1 MEAGRLWGLNLNT
14 ARYRT
19 LDPQLGRWWQI
30 DPEVEQFEAWS
41 AYNSNLD
48 NPILHTDPEGDC
60 TDCPSELTVGGLLE
74 TAFYDAKHA
83 LFNVGAYGVQLAT
96 GSEGRYVADYQT
108 DGSGTPIFETSY
120 QYVTNETQGQKAL
133 SLAGDVLQVASLANG
148 GASSLTLAKTTNQS
162 KQTVKAVEGA
172 KNATKTN
179 VTIDKPYKRPSGS
192 VTQKQR
198 QSVQNKPCVDCGKTE
213 KKMVADHKKALVEEY
228 YETGTIDVKKMRD
241 VNSVQPQCP
250 TCSAKQGAEK
260 AQYSKQ
266 QKKAH
271 GFD

>member
-1 MEAGRLWGLNLNT
+1 MPSLVNRYQYNGIELLDDWGLNLNT

-19 LDPQLGRWWQI
+19 LDPQLGRWWQL

-48 NPILHTDPEGDC
+48 NPIRYADPEGDC
-60 TDCPSELTVGGLLE
+60 PWCVVAGVVWAAYEVGSQIYD
-74 TAFYDAKHA
+74 TYDAYK
-83 LFNVGAYGVQLAT
+83 T
-96 GSEGRYVADYQT
+96 
-108 DGSGTPIFETSY
+108 
-120 QYVTNETQGQKAL
+120 VTNPKA
-133 SLAGDVLQVASLANG
+133 STGAKVASVAGVIVDVVAPGGGYGHVGKEAVEQVAKHGDDVVDAVKTVEHVKD
-148 GASSLTLAKTTNQS
+148 GA
-162 KQTVKAVEGA
+162 KAVEGA
-172 KNATKTN
+172 KNVTKTN

-213 KKMVADHKKALVEEY
+213 KKMIADHKKALVEEY